1 MIAVM
6 SEEVLHSIKVAA
18 RRTGLSPH
26 VIRAW
31 EKRYATVRPSR
42 TDGNRR
48 LYSSSEL
55 ERLSLLKKA
64 TESGHSI
71 GDIAGLTTEQ
81 LAALVAQES
90 ALAGRGTGGGLL
102 ASAAPSGPTPGELVA
117 SAYRAVEAMAADQL
131 EAVLDRASV
140 ALGQIRLL
148 NEVIVPLVERIGDE
162 WRRGNL
168 KVAHEHIASA
178 VIRTFL
184 GQVARPI
191 ALHPAAPALLATTPA
206 GQLHELGAVLVS
218 AAAANHGWRVTYAG
232 ASLPAEEIASAAQH
246 NRVSAVALSIVHPE
260 DDPALP
266 NELVRI
272 RRLLAP
278 GIAIIVGGR
287 AVGAYRK
294 TLEAMDAVVVTDLL
308 HFTHELDRL
317 RGAGGPR

>member
-1 MIAVM
+1 M

-31 EKRYATVRPSR
+31 EKRYSTVRPSR
-42 TDGNRR
+42 TEGNRR
-48 LYSSSEL
+48 LYSSGEL
-55 ERLSLLKKA
+55 ERLSLLKQA
-64 TESGHSI
+64 TEAGHSI

-81 LAALVAQES
+81 LSALVAQES
-90 ALAGRGTGGGLL
+90 ALAGRFER
-102 ASAAPSGPTPGELVA
+102 SVSVEPAPVTGPTPGEFVTA
-117 SAYRAVEAMAADQL
+117 AYRAVESMAADQL

-140 ALGQIRLL
+140 ALGQMRLL
-148 NEVIVPLVERIGDE
+148 NELVVPLVERIGEE

-191 ALHPAAPALLATTPA
+191 AIHPAAPGLLATTPA
-206 GQLHELGAVLVS
+206 GQLHELGAVLV
-218 AAAANHGWRVTYAG
+218 AAAATNHGWRVTYAG
-232 ASLPAEEIASAAQH
+232 ASLPAEEIAAAAQH

-260 DDPALP
+260 DDPSLP
-266 NELVRI
+266 NELLRI
-272 RRLLAP
+272 RRLLPP
-278 GIAIIVGGR
+278 GIAIIAGGR

-294 TLEAMDAVVVTDLL
+294 TLEGMEAVVVTDLV

-317 RGAGGPR
+317 RRSGGPR